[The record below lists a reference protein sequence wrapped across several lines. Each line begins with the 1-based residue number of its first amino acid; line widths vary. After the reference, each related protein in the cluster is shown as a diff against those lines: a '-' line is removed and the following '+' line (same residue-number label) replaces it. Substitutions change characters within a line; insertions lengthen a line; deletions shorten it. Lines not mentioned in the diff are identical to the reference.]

1 MPVSYTHLDVYKRQA
16 LQRPV
21 NWITKKT
28 PLKKGLVSGL
38 AVLLALTA
46 IMAVLALIGVRIVEE
61 LRGFIS
67 LITAKL
73 DNLPVF
79 LKQTEAWILEN
90 IHFLPDSIETMAA
103 NSIRELF
110 HDLET
115 GAANGRLNIDLSIPV
130 SYTHLDVYKRQ
141 RSSCPPLESQGLACR
156 ALPPFPG

>member
-1 MPVSYTHLDVYKRQA
+1 MTKIEKRRRFIINTVYFAIILGLFYFFMRFAFWTCFPFILAFFIAMA

-90 IHFLPDSIETMAA
+90 IHFLPDSIETMGGQQ
-103 NSIRELF
+103 
-110 HDLET
+110 H
-115 GAANGRLNIDLSIPV
+115 P
-130 SYTHLDVYKRQ
+130 
-141 RSSCPPLESQGLACR
+141 
-156 ALPPFPG
+156 

>member
-1 MPVSYTHLDVYKRQA
+1 MLPLHFGLFYCNGLTAPRQLDHQ
-16 LQRPV
+16 
-21 NWITKKT
+21 KT

-115 GAANGRLNIDLSIPV
+115 GAANGRLNIDLSI
-130 SYTHLDVYKRQ
+130 L
-141 RSSCPPLESQGLACR
+141 SSPLSGVWNTAKQIPLFF
-156 ALPPFPG
+156 LPL